1 MFKIINTLANQINR
15 LPMFKKILAL
25 LLVSLIFN
33 VFVSAHS
40 GKPKYHVIIDT
51 DGAVDDMRAISMFL
65 AQNDTRVLAIT
76 CSQGTLGPDSILVKV
91 NNLLAAF
98 HHEGIPV
105 GLDKKLDKEL
115 PPWAAYT
122 QKIKW
127 TANENSQSASP
138 KVSSGELISSVF
150 KNYPEKITLV
160 ALGSL
165 KTYAELV
172 EQHPEYVDKI
182 ERIVWYNNPYTKTDF
197 NESVSPESYTYFK
210 QKNIPLEVVGN
221 NTDHYNIDEAY
232 LETIKRTNSKYAK
245 QIAWVHQYPEIV
257 SRMNAEHLQLW
268 DDLVALYL
276 TVPILFQTEKAEGE
290 VSYVTVQKGLP
301 DQVVNDAIAAILA
314 SGTQTSNRVFNSF
327 PVEADLYKPAYAK
340 ILESTIEN
348 YGLIE
353 WKAISMTN
361 EIHGHTG
368 IYSIIGAKM
377 GIRAMEY
384 FNVGVNNLTITTYAG
399 HKPPLSC
406 FNDGIQISTGATIGQ
421 GLISVSDTILDVPTI
436 TATFNKQCIKISVKP
451 EIAAQ
456 MQDEIKYGISTY
468 GALTD
473 EYWQYIEKLAI
484 RYWSEFNRNEIFI
497 IEKL

>member
-1 MFKIINTLANQINR
+1 
-15 LPMFKKILAL
+15 MFKKIIAL
-25 LLVSLIFN
+25 LFLSLVFN
-33 VFVSAHS
+33 AVVSAHS

-51 DGAVDDMRAISMFL
+51 DGAIDDMRAISMFL

-76 CSQGTLGPDSILVKV
+76 CSQGTLAPDSIFVKV
-91 NNLLAAF
+91 NNLLSAF

-105 GLDKKLDKEL
+105 GLDKKLETDL

-127 TANENSQSASP
+127 ASS
-138 KVSSGELISSVF
+138 VSSQLACQKISSVDLISSVF
-150 KNYPEKITLV
+150 NNYSDKITLV

-172 EQHPEYVDKI
+172 KAHPEYVDKI
-182 ERIVWYNNPYTKTDF
+182 ERIVWYNNPYIDTDF

-210 QKNIPLEVVGN
+210 ERNIPLEVVGN
-221 NTDHYNIDEAY
+221 NTDRYNVDEAY
-232 LETIKRTNSKYAK
+232 LETIKGSDSKYAK
-245 QIAWVHQYPEIV
+245 QIAWVHQHPEIV
-257 SRMNAEHLQLW
+257 SRMEAEHLQLW

-276 TVPILFQTEKAEGE
+276 TVPILFQTEKAGGE
-290 VSYVTVQKGLP
+290 VSYVTLQNELP
-301 DQVVNDAIAAILA
+301 DAVVNEAISAILV
-314 SGTQTSNRVFNSF
+314 SGNQTTNRVFNTF
-327 PVEADLYKPAYAK
+327 PVAADLYKPAYAK
-340 ILESTIEN
+340 MLESTIEN

-384 FNVGVNNLTITTYAG
+384 FNVGVNNLSVTTFAG
-399 HKPPLSC
+399 KKPPLSC
-406 FNDGIQISTGATIGQ
+406 FNDGIQISSGATIGQ
-421 GLISVSDTILDVPTI
+421 GLITVSDTVLDVPTI
-436 TATFNKQCIKISVKP
+436 TALFNKQKIKISVKP

-456 MQDEIKYGISTY
+456 MQEEIKYGVQTY
-468 GALTD
+468 GLLT
-473 EYWQYIEKLAI
+473 EPYWLYIEKLAI
-484 RYWSEFNRNEIFI
+484 RYWSEFDRNQIFT

>member
-1 MFKIINTLANQINR
+1 
-15 LPMFKKILAL
+15 MFKKILAL
-25 LLVSLIFN
+25 LFVSLVFN
-33 VFVSAHS
+33 AVVLAHS

-51 DGAVDDMRAISMFL
+51 DGAIDDMRAISMFL

-76 CSQGTLGPDSILVKV
+76 CSQGTLAPDSIFVKV
-91 NNLLAAF
+91 NNLLSAF

-105 GLDKKLDKEL
+105 GLDKRLDKDL

-127 TANENSQSASP
+127 ASSESSQLTSQ

-150 KNYPEKITLV
+150 KDYPEKITLV

-172 EQHPEYVDKI
+172 EEHPEYVDKI
-182 ERIVWYNNPYTKTDF
+182 ERIVWYNNPYIDNDF

-210 QKNIPLEVVGN
+210 QRGIPLEVMGN
-221 NTDHYNIDEAY
+221 NTDHYIVDAAY
-232 LETIKRTNSKYAK
+232 LETIKTTNSKYAK
-245 QIAWVHQYPEIV
+245 QIAWVHQHPEIV
-257 SRMNAEHLQLW
+257 SRMEQEHLQLW

-276 TVPILFQTEKAEGE
+276 SVPILFQTEKAKGE
-290 VSYVTVQKGLP
+290 VSYVTVQNELP
-301 DQVVNDAIAAILA
+301 DEVVNKAIFAILE
-314 SGTQTSNRVFNSF
+314 SGTQTTNRVFNSF
-327 PVEADLYKPAYAK
+327 PTDADLYKPAYAK
-340 ILESTIEN
+340 MLESTIQN

-384 FNVGVNNLTITTYAG
+384 FNVGVNNLTITTFAG
-399 HKPPLSC
+399 NKPPLSC

-421 GLISVSDTILDVPTI
+421 GLITVSETVLKVPTI
-436 TATFNKQCIKISVKP
+436 TVTFNKQTIKISVKP

-456 MQDEIKYGISTY
+456 MQEEIKYGVSTY
-468 GALTD
+468 GALT
-473 EYWQYIEKLAI
+473 EPYWLYIEKLAI
-484 RYWSEFNRNEIFI
+484 RYWSEFDRNEIFI

>member
-1 MFKIINTLANQINR
+1 
-15 LPMFKKILAL
+15 MFKKILAL
-25 LLVSLIFN
+25 LFVSLVFN
-33 VFVSAHS
+33 AVVSAHS

-51 DGAVDDMRAISMFL
+51 DGAIDDMRAISMFL

-76 CSQGTLGPDSILVKV
+76 CSQGTLAPDSIFVKV
-91 NNLLAAF
+91 NNLLSAF

-105 GLDKKLDKEL
+105 GLDKRLDKDL
-115 PPWAAYT
+115 PPWAVYT

-127 TANENSQSASP
+127 ASAKRTLPVST
-138 KVSSGELISSVF
+138 KVSSVELISSVF
-150 KNYPEKITLV
+150 EDYPEKITLV

-172 EQHPEYVDKI
+172 EKYPEYVDKI
-182 ERIVWYNNPYTKTDF
+182 ERIVWYNNPYIDTDF

-210 QKNIPLEVVGN
+210 HKNIPLEVVGN
-221 NTDHYNIDEAY
+221 NSDHYNVDEAY
-232 LETIKRTNSKYAK
+232 QETVKNTNSKYAK
-245 QIAWVHQYPEIV
+245 QIAWVHQHPEIV
-257 SRMNAEHLQLW
+257 SRKKAEHLQLW

-290 VSYVTVQKGLP
+290 VSYVTVQNELP
-301 DQVVNDAIAAILA
+301 DEVVNKAISAILE
-314 SGTQTSNRVFNSF
+314 SGNQTTNRVFNSF
-327 PVEADLYKPAYAK
+327 PVAAELYKPAYAK
-340 ILESTIEN
+340 MLESTIEN

-384 FNVGVNNLTITTYAG
+384 FNVGVNNLTISTFAG
-399 HKPPLSC
+399 KKPPLSC
-406 FNDGIQISTGATIGQ
+406 FNDGIQISSGATIGQ
-421 GLISVSDTILDVPTI
+421 GLITVSDTILEVPTI
-436 TATFNKQCIKISVKP
+436 TATFNNQKIKISVKP

-456 MQDEIKYGISTY
+456 MQEEIKYGVQTH
-468 GALTD
+468 GLLT
-473 EYWQYIEKLAI
+473 EQYWLYIEKLAI
-484 RYWSEFNRNEIFI
+484 RYWSEFDRNQIFT

>member
-1 MFKIINTLANQINR
+1 M
-15 LPMFKKILAL
+15 PMYKKILAL
-25 LLVSLIFN
+25 LLVSL
-33 VFVSAHS
+33 VLSAFVSAHS

-51 DGAVDDMRAISMFL
+51 DGAIDDMRAISMFL

-76 CSQGTLGPDSILVKV
+76 CSQGTLAPDSIFEKV
-91 NNLLAAF
+91 NNLLSAF

-105 GLDKKLDKEL
+105 GLDEELEKEL

-122 QKIKW
+122 QKIRW
-127 TANENSQSASP
+127 ASS
-138 KVSSGELISSVF
+138 KSSELASKKICSGELISSVF

-182 ERIVWYNNPYTKTDF
+182 ERIVWYNNPYIDTDF
-197 NESVSPESYTYFK
+197 NESVSPESYAYFK

-221 NTDHYNIDEAY
+221 NTDHYNVDAAY
-232 LETIKRTNSKYAK
+232 LETIKSTESQYAK
-245 QIAWVHQYPEIV
+245 QIARVHQHPEIV
-257 SRMNAEHLQLW
+257 SRMEAEHLQLW

-276 TVPILFQTEKAEGE
+276 TVPILFQTEKATGK
-290 VSYVTVQKGLP
+290 VSYVTVQNGLP
-301 DQVVNDAIAAILA
+301 DEVVNKAISAILA
-314 SGTQTSNRVFNSF
+314 SGMQTTNRVFNSF
-327 PVEADLYKPAYAK
+327 PVDADLYKPAYAK
-340 ILESTIEN
+340 MLESTIEN

-384 FNVGVNNLTITTYAG
+384 FNVGVNNLAITTFAG
-399 HKPPLSC
+399 RKPPLSC
-406 FNDGIQISTGATIGQ
+406 FNDGIQISSGATIGQ
-421 GLISVSDTILDVPTI
+421 GLITVSDTILEVPTI
-436 TATFNKQCIKISVKP
+436 TATFNKQKIKISVKS

-456 MQDEIKYGISTY
+456 MREEIKYGVKTY

-473 EYWQYIEKLAI
+473 EYWLYIEKLAI
-484 RYWSEFNRNEIFI
+484 RYWSEFDRNEIFT